1 MNLSITLIIVL
12 VTVAIS
18 LYASEN
24 QDLKRKFLLNPYQVH
39 NQKQFYRVISHA
51 FIHADFMHLG
61 VNMYVLY
68 SFGTNLERTF
78 ITIFGD
84 IGLVYFVALY
94 IGGII
99 FASLLSLQK
108 HKDNPGYNS
117 LGASGAVSAVLF
129 ASILIYPFSKLLLFG
144 VVPIVALLFGILYIG
159 YEMYENK
166 KRRSNIAHDAHLMG
180 ALFGI
185 LFTIILNPSYFL
197 DNFIFQW
204 KNFF

>member
-68 SFGTNLERTF
+68 SFGTNLEKTF
-78 ITIFGD
+78 VTIFGD

-129 ASILIYPFSKLLLFG
+129 ASILIIHLVNYCCLESFQLWHFFLVFYILDTKCMRIKKD
-144 VVPIVALLFGILYIG
+144 VPILHMTLI
-159 YEMYENK
+159 
-166 KRRSNIAHDAHLMG
+166 
-180 ALFGI
+180 
-185 LFTIILNPSYFL
+185 
-197 DNFIFQW
+197 
-204 KNFF
+204 

>member
-68 SFGTNLERTF
+68 SFGTNLEKTF
-78 ITIFGD
+78 VTIFGD

-108 HKDNPGYNS
+108 HRDNPGYNS

-144 VVPIVALLFGILYIG
+144 VVPIVALLFGVLYIG